1 LFKEK
6 SLGIKDDTCKLPVG
20 LIDEII
26 TKYNG
31 NRAKNETRIPTVWR
45 HKLSAS
51 HFFMRNYPIL

>member
-31 NRAKNETRIPTVWR
+31 NKAKNETRIPTV
-45 HKLSAS
+45 
-51 HFFMRNYPIL
+51 